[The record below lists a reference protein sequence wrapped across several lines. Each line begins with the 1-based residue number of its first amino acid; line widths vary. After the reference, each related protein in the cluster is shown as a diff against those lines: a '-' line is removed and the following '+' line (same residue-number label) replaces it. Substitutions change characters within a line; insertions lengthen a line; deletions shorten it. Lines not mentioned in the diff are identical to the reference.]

1 MGLSMNRKR
10 IWTWVLAI
18 VIGLL
23 FVWIL
28 PTSGQ
33 EEEGIIHIGTIVAV
47 DTESI
52 CCHEH
57 PKP

>member
-1 MGLSMNRKR
+1 MSRKR

-18 VIGLL
+18 VVGLA

-33 EEEGIIHIGTIVAV
+33 EEEKIIHAGTTVAV
-47 DTESI
+47 DTESV
-52 CCHEH
+52 CCDEH
-57 PKP
+57 SEL